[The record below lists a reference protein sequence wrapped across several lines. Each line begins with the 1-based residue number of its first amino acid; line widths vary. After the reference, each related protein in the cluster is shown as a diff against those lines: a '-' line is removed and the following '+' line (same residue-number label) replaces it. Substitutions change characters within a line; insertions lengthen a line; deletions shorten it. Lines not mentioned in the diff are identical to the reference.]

1 MELLLLVKQVN
12 IGKERVSSSLLEAS
26 LISQCI
32 KERDQ
37 SYNNLP
43 PNMTKCVQMLT
54 VMITTLSCWMGLS
67 GCSEARRC
75 MLGFADQSST
85 WKPVAI
91 HEGRSL
97 DSTMK
102 PSAAAIQ
109 VQNKAQKLLW
119 VRPYPAGIWPE
130 T

>member
-12 IGKERVSSSLLEAS
+12 IGKERVSSSLLKTS

-54 VMITTLSCWMGLS
+54 LMITTLSCCMGLS
-67 GCSEARRC
+67 GCSEAKRC
-75 MLGFADQSST
+75 MLGFADQTST

-91 HEGRSL
+91 HEERSS

-109 VQNKAQKLLW
+109 VQNKAQKLL
-119 VRPYPAGIWPE
+119 
-130 T
+130 